1 MCMLLTLSLFTFISY
16 FLQILFLD
24 FHFDGWSSFFSFF
37 CFFRHFHLCFLRFG
51 LFSCHCFSTHKLLNW
66 RHTFWIQKWI
76 AYCVL
81 TVANKQFTSSTR
93 HLPLQPLLCACFVL
107 FYGSCIQK
115 WSRVWQSW
123 WKLFIN
129 QK

>member
-1 MCMLLTLSLFTFISY
+1 MCMLLTLFLFTFISY

-24 FHFDGWSSFFSFF
+24 FHLDDQVFPLFF

-51 LFSCHCFSTHKLLNW
+51 LFSCHCFFTHKLSNW

-81 TVANKQFTSSTR
+81 TVSNKQFTSSTR
-93 HLPLQPLLCACFVL
+93 HLPLQSLLCACFVL
-107 FYGSCIQK
+107 FYGSYIQI